1 MLKLIWLL
9 PLSLF
14 LYACPYE
21 SMVPLEKGPVE
32 PVDSNLVG
40 FWYGIVKDGSDF
52 FGIEALEVS
61 KQSDSV
67 YSIIRY
73 GKAVKGDMILPD
85 TSYFTGYTSWIDG
98 QQFMNIR
105 GTVTYAEQRKGKKS
119 PELVTHTVYYLTAF
133 NRSTDTLQVK
143 TITETFSTQK
153 TIRRSEDLKTL
164 IIEMAQRKNI
174 YDDLY
179 SLSYRKIPKPAS
191 F

>member
-1 MLKLIWLL
+1 M
-9 PLSLF
+9 
-14 LYACPYE
+14 
-21 SMVPLEKGPVE
+21 E
-32 PVDSNLVG
+32 PIDSSLVG
-40 FWYGIVKDGSDF
+40 FWYGIVKDGSDY

-105 GTVTYAEQRKGKKS
+105 GSVTIAEQRKGKKS
-119 PELVTHTVYYLTAF
+119 PELVTHTVYYLSAF
-133 NRSTDTLQVK
+133 NRTNDTLQVK

-153 TIRRSEDLKTL
+153 TVQRSEDLKKL